1 MRLKKLTQNTKQ
13 VQDGYDLWGSHSIA
27 IIQMQTTARK
37 REREMKEWK
46 KGKIS
51 DDCVCGSRFS
61 TQKKMRQEKEK
72 CIRNENEMQDE
83 RKGAEAEK
91 KISKSSCPYRLV

>member
-1 MRLKKLTQNTKQ
+1 MGLTLNCHNLDAN
-13 VQDGYDLWGSHSIA
+13 DGEKE
-27 IIQMQTTARK
+27 RERE

-61 TQKKMRQEKEK
+61 TQKKTRQEKEK
-72 CIRNENEMQDE
+72 CIRNENEM
-83 RKGAEAEK
+83 
-91 KISKSSCPYRLV
+91 

>member
-1 MRLKKLTQNTKQ
+1 MGLTLNCHNLDAN
-13 VQDGYDLWGSHSIA
+13 DGEKE
-27 IIQMQTTARK
+27 RK

-61 TQKKMRQEKEK
+61 THKK
-72 CIRNENEMQDE
+72 NEAGK
-83 RKGAEAEK
+83 RKMH
-91 KISKSSCPYRLV
+91 SK